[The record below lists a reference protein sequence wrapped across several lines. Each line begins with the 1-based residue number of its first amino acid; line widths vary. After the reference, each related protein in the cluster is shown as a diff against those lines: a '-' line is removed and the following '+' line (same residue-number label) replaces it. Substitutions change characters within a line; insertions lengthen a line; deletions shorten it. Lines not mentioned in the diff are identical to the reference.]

1 MKRPILIV
9 TALLTF
15 CLFVKTSFAQTAP
28 ATPAATVVAAAQ
40 ASDRVSVAA
49 FLIKVA
55 NLQDALSAAGPFTI
69 FAPTNDAFSK
79 LSTSKLDSL
88 VADPAKLAT
97 LLKAHVVVGKFGK
110 EEIQK
115 GLAASKERKMSFKTI
130 DGGNLTLSYANGKIS
145 LTDDKGNTSNVL
157 IFNLQAT
164 NGVVNGLDD
173 VLTGK

>member
-1 MKRPILIV
+1 MKRSILIAAV
-9 TALLTF
+9 TLAVTLST
-15 CLFVKTSFAQTAP
+15 TAAFAQTAP
-28 ATPAATVVAAAQ
+28 ATNVVAAAQ
-40 ASDRVSVAA
+40 GSDRASVTA

-55 NLQDALSAAGPFTI
+55 NLQDTLAAAGPFTI
-69 FAPTNDAFSK
+69 FAPTNDGFTK
-79 LSTSKLDSL
+79 LSTAKLDSL

-130 DGGNLTLSYANGKIS
+130 DGGSLTLSYANGKIS

-157 IFNLQAT
+157 IFNLQAA